1 MKSILNSK
9 NKDTKLIVLVK
20 HNKNKKYR
28 VKFRFYKLE
37 KDGVTE
43 LTSKLAPS
51 LGRNLTKHGF
61 IEIENAFKEDIDFA
75 NAAFWI
81 LKDFVNTTGSDT
93 EILKWP
99 RFYMEV

>member
-1 MKSILNSK
+1 MKSILK

-20 HNKNKKYR
+20 HKKNKKYR

-43 LTSKLAPS
+43 ITTKIAPS
-51 LGRNLTKHGF
+51 LGHNLTKQGY

-81 LKDFVNTTGSDT
+81 LKDFVNTTGSDA

>member
-1 MKSILNSK
+1 MKSFLKS
-9 NKDTKLIVLVK
+9 KLIILVK
-20 HNKNKKYR
+20 YKKNKKYK
-28 VKFRFYKLE
+28 VKFRFYKLY

-43 LTSKLAPS
+43 LTSKVAPS
-51 LGRNLTKHGF
+51 LGRNLTKHGY

-81 LKDFVNTTGSDT
+81 LKDYINITGSDT

-99 RFYMEV
+99 RFYVEV

>member
-1 MKSILNSK
+1 MKSVLKSK
-9 NKDTKLIVLVK
+9 TEDTKLIVLVK
-20 HNKNKKYR
+20 RNKNKKYR

-43 LTSKLAPS
+43 LTSKVAPS
-51 LGRNLTKHGF
+51 LGRNLTKHGY

-81 LKDFVNTTGSDT
+81 LKNFVNTTGSYK

-99 RFYMEV
+99 RYYVEV

>member
-1 MKSILNSK
+1 MESILK
-9 NKDTKLIVLVK
+9 NKDIKLIVLVK
-20 HNKNKKYR
+20 HKKNKKYR

-43 LTSKLAPS
+43 ITTKIAHS
-51 LGRNLTKHGF
+51 LGHNLTKRGY

-75 NAAFWI
+75 NVVFWI
-81 LKDFVNTTGSDT
+81 LKDFVNTTGSDA
-93 EILKWP
+93 EILNWS

>member
-1 MKSILNSK
+1 MKSFLKS
-9 NKDTKLIVLVK
+9 KLIILVK
-20 HNKNKKYR
+20 YKKNKKYK
-28 VKFRFYKLE
+28 VKFRFYKLY

-43 LTSKLAPS
+43 ITSKVAPS
-51 LGRNLTKHGF
+51 LGLNLTKHGY

-75 NAAFWI
+75 NAAYWI
-81 LKDFVNTTGSDT
+81 LKDFVNTTGSYK

>member
-1 MKSILNSK
+1 MKSILKS
-9 NKDTKLIVLVK
+9 KLIILVK
-20 HNKNKKYR
+20 YKKNKKYK

-37 KDGVTE
+37 KDKVTE
-43 LTSKLAPS
+43 LTSKVAPS
-51 LGRNLTKHGF
+51 LGRNLTKHGY

-81 LKDFVNTTGSDT
+81 LKNFVNTTGSDT
-93 EILKWP
+93 EILKLP

>member
-9 NKDTKLIVLVK
+9 TEDTKLIVLVK

-43 LTSKLAPS
+43 LTSKVAPS
-51 LGRNLTKHGF
+51 LGRNLTKRGY
-61 IEIENAFKEDIDFA
+61 IEIENAFKENIDFA
-75 NAAFWI
+75 NAAYWI
-81 LKDFVNTTGSDT
+81 LKDYVNTTGSDA

>member
-1 MKSILNSK
+1 MKSFLKS
-9 NKDTKLIVLVK
+9 KLIVLVK
-20 HNKNKKYR
+20 YKKNKKYK

-43 LTSKLAPS
+43 LTTKIALSI
-51 LGRNLTKHGF
+51 GRDLTKQGY
-61 IEIENAFKEDIDFA
+61 IELKTEFKEDIDFA

-81 LKDFVNTTGSDT
+81 LKNFVNTTGSDT

-99 RFYMEV
+99 RYYVEV

>member
-9 NKDTKLIVLVK
+9 LIILVK
-20 HNKNKKYR
+20 YKKNKKHR
-28 VKFRFYKLE
+28 VKFRFYKLD

-43 LTSKLAPS
+43 LTSKVAPS
-51 LGRNLTKHGF
+51 LGRNLTKRGY

-75 NAAFWI
+75 NAAYWI
-81 LKDFVNTTGSDT
+81 LKDYVNITGSDT

-99 RFYMEV
+99 RYYIEA

>member
-1 MKSILNSK
+1 MKSFLKS
-9 NKDTKLIVLVK
+9 KLIILVK

-43 LTSKLAPS
+43 LTTKIATALERS
-51 LGRNLTKHGF
+51 LTKQGY
-61 IEIENAFKEDIDFA
+61 IEIENAFKENIDFA

-81 LKDFVNTTGSDT
+81 LKNYVNTTGSDT
-93 EILKWP
+93 EILKWS
-99 RFYMEV
+99 RYYVEA

>member
-1 MKSILNSK
+1 MKSFLKSK
-9 NKDTKLIVLVK
+9 TKDTKLIVLVK
-20 HNKNKKYR
+20 RNKNKKYS

-43 LTSKLAPS
+43 LTSKVAPS
-51 LGRNLTKHGF
+51 LGHNLTKHGY

-99 RFYMEV
+99 RFYIEV